1 MKEEYRKGALFFSYF
16 FGTIVFHFR
25 SPEAKEQTPKKTK
38 EKKKKHRNKKRYNL
52 VKRTIHSHRWVAER
66 LQFLNEP

>member
-1 MKEEYRKGALFFSYF
+1 MKEEYGKETLFFSYF

-38 EKKKKHRNKKRYNL
+38 EKKKKTPKQK
-52 VKRTIHSHRWVAER
+52 TI
-66 LQFLNEP
+66 QFSEKDNPFSSMGRRALAIFK

>member
-1 MKEEYRKGALFFSYF
+1 MKGEHRKETLFFSYF

-38 EKKKKHRNKKRYNL
+38 EKKKKNTETKND
-52 VKRTIHSHRWVAER
+52 TI
-66 LQFLNEP
+66 

>member
-38 EKKKKHRNKKRYNL
+38 EKKKKNTETKND
-52 VKRTIHSHRWVAER
+52 TI
-66 LQFLNEP
+66 